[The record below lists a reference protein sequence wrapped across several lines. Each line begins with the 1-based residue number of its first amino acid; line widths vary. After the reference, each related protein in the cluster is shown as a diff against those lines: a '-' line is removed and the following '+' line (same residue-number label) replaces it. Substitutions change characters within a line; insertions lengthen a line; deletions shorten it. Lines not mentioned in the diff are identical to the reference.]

1 MYPGLH
7 RSSLASVLSI
17 YRETLGWT
25 VGYVIADGVPG
36 FPPDEQTIT
45 PLIDAT
51 LFEFEGRQGPVIAAN
66 CACFDAV
73 SMPSP
78 VGQALLTAGEGGP
91 HVPAL
96 VDREASRVVL
106 LVEPGSG
113 SALASNDER
122 MHLHAGLRSWITVPP
137 SPGLRWDTP
146 PWIQASR
153 QPAPLP
159 CGQDLVVTLHKV
171 QRVLKRSGV

>member
-1 MYPGLH
+1 MHPGLH

-25 VGYVIADGVPG
+25 VGYVIAHGIPG
-36 FPPDEQTIT
+36 LTPDEQTIT

-73 SMPSP
+73 SMPSH
-78 VGQALLTAGEGGP
+78 VGQALLTAGEDGP

-113 SALASNDER
+113 SALASNDGR
-122 MHLHAGLRSWITVPP
+122 IGLHTGPHSWITIPP
-137 SPGLRWDTP
+137 SPGMRWDTP
-146 PWIQASR
+146 PWNQESR

-159 CGQDLVVTLHKV
+159 YGQDLVATLYRV
-171 QRVLKRSGV
+171 QRVLRRSST